1 MTKAERRGCTSTGWQ
16 IGGQWLK
23 RRKREEKKRQRERDD
38 VKAEKQR
45 LGNSEQGEGVMKMAR
60 ERG

>member
-1 MTKAERRGCTSTGWQ
+1 MYQHRLADRGTAAQTEE
-16 IGGQWLK
+16 
-23 RRKREEKKRQRERDD
+23 KREKKEAERERDD

-60 ERG
+60 ERGWRAIVW

>member
-1 MTKAERRGCTSTGWQ
+1 MYQHRLADRGTAAQTEE
-16 IGGQWLK
+16 
-23 RRKREEKKRQRERDD
+23 KREKKEAERERDD

>member
-1 MTKAERRGCTSTGWQ
+1 MYQHRLADRGTAAQTEE
-16 IGGQWLK
+16 K
-23 RRKREEKKRQRERDD
+23 REKKRQRERERDD

-60 ERG
+60 ERGRRAIV

>member
-1 MTKAERRGCTSTGWQ
+1 MYQHRLADRGTAAQTEE
-16 IGGQWLK
+16 K
-23 RRKREEKKRQRERDD
+23 REKKRQRERDD

-60 ERG
+60 EQG